1 MRHKRTSQV
10 SIFEAFAAHDIGRE
24 LAVMSQWLDEHDE
37 VLEWVH
43 EDLRNREV
51 KDTGRSGMSSES
63 ALRCAL
69 LKQHRRLSYEELSFH
84 LQDSLSFQAF
94 ARLPLGMCAKKS
106 VLQGVISS
114 IGAST
119 WARINESLKGSARE
133 ERFEPGRRV
142 RIDSTVTDSPVHE
155 PSDSSLLWDG
165 VRVMVGLLEQARGLE
180 GAPKLYYVNHRR
192 LAKKRARAIWYARGS
207 SKRELLYRDLLKV
220 TRATLGYVDSVGE
233 SLKEARLWGAG
244 YEGWMSQVKHYSPL
258 IEGVIDQT
266 ERRVLCGETV
276 PSAEKVLSLFE
287 EHTDIIVKGSRD
299 VQYGHKLNLVSGRS
313 GLILDVVTERGNPA
327 DAQRYLPMLERHCES
342 YGVMPRQVAADG
354 GYASVDNMREAK
366 RRGVEDVAFH
376 KKRGLSVEEMVK
388 SKWVYR
394 RLRNFRAGIEAGIS
408 CLKRAYG
415 LGRCTWKGLTHFEA
429 YVWSSIVAYNLSV
442 YARHR
447 LA

>member
-165 VRVMVGLLEQARGLE
+165 VRG
-180 GAPKLYYVNHRR
+180 
-192 LAKKRARAIWYARGS
+192 
-207 SKRELLYRDLLKV
+207 
-220 TRATLGYVDSVGE
+220 
-233 SLKEARLWGAG
+233 
-244 YEGWMSQVKHYSPL
+244 
-258 IEGVIDQT
+258 
-266 ERRVLCGETV
+266 
-276 PSAEKVLSLFE
+276 
-287 EHTDIIVKGSRD
+287 
-299 VQYGHKLNLVSGRS
+299 
-313 GLILDVVTERGNPA
+313 
-327 DAQRYLPMLERHCES
+327 
-342 YGVMPRQVAADG
+342 DG
-354 GYASVDNMREAK
+354 GIA
-366 RRGVEDVAFH
+366 
-376 KKRGLSVEEMVK
+376 
-388 SKWVYR
+388 
-394 RLRNFRAGIEAGIS
+394 
-408 CLKRAYG
+408 
-415 LGRCTWKGLTHFEA
+415 
-429 YVWSSIVAYNLSV
+429 
-442 YARHR
+442 
-447 LA
+447 